1 MRRAVRDLSVSLCM
15 HGFAGFCPV
24 LPAASMDKTVTA
36 LNTLRE
42 MVQFP
47 PPKGAS
53 VRGVWLEESRVS
65 EQILNSV
72 AVTETG
78 YRQVFELFPRG
89 HEVRYTKKQIVQ
101 RFDQGL
107 GLFMEHDIGE
117 GRLSD
122 LTCRSEAWIFVE

>member
-1 MRRAVRDLSVSLCM
+1 M
-15 HGFAGFCPV
+15 
-24 LPAASMDKTVTA
+24 
-36 LNTLRE
+36 
-42 MVQFP
+42 
-47 PPKGAS
+47 
-53 VRGVWLEESRVS
+53 S